1 MRLTTAL
8 RLAPLAA
15 ALALAGPARAQAKLG
30 YVDMDRAVAE
40 IGEARAARA
49 ELQKDQAQ
57 KQSTLDGRKAEIERL
72 QVELQKQAMVLSDE
86 QKLQQGQV
94 IEAKVVEVQKLM
106 LKLQKELAEAEEKAM
121 TPILQRATGI
131 LREIAQ
137 ADGLSAILDK
147 RALVFAEPSLDV
159 TNDLIRKYDAK
170 FPAAKAP
177 AATAPKA
184 PTKPAAA
191 SAPAAKK

>member
-1 MRLTTAL
+1 MRVTTAL

-30 YVDMDRAVAE
+30 FVDMDRAVAE

-72 QVELQKQAMVLSDE
+72 QAELQKQAMVLSDD

-94 IEAKVVEVQKLM
+94 IEGKVIEVQKLM
-106 LKLQKELAEAEEKAM
+106 LKLQKELADAEEKAM
-121 TPILQRATGI
+121 TPILQRASGI

-147 RALVFAEPSLDV
+147 RALVYAEPSLDV

-177 AATAPKA
+177 ASAPKA
-184 PTKPAAA
+184 QPKPAAA
-191 SAPAAKK
+191 PAPAAKK